1 MIGFPAAYG
10 GHSLGCRP
18 PHSFGGCPVDSGLS
32 AGSAVGQV
40 VTAAPNFAYE
50 WTAQRGLPEPSQ
62 HIDLSNVVMIIGS
75 EPVRCRVRLTNF
87 VKPLN
92 RMDFTCRD
100 QAFPR
105 NRRPR

>member
-1 MIGFPAAYG
+1 MSPTAFVR
-10 GHSLGCRP
+10 RP
-18 PHSFGGCPVDSGLS
+18 LRWIQALS

-75 EPVRCRVRLTNF
+75 EPVSVSAIDEFRKAF
-87 VKPLN
+87 EPH
-92 RMDFTCRD
+92 DFHL
-100 QAFPR
+100 PR
-105 NRRPR
+105 SSLPTESRRPR